1 MHSSVIN
8 KLILLFIKLAL
19 TEAFF
24 YKYSYGYIEETWMEA
39 YLDLITEVGFPIV
52 GAGAAGYFVYL
63 TLNFILDGVL
73 DDIKQQR
80 MFAQALDNR
89 VKTMNSEVIRIDVK
103 MCQAFGIRPDME
115 RIARADGKT
124 DARRD

>member
-1 MHSSVIN
+1 MEDYL
-8 KLILLFIKLAL
+8 KLI
-19 TEAFF
+19 
-24 YKYSYGYIEETWMEA
+24 S
-39 YLDLITEVGFPIV
+39 DVGFPIV
-52 GAGAAGYFVYL
+52 GSGAAGYFVYL
-63 TLNFILDGVL
+63 TLNFIL

-89 VKTMNSEVIRIDVK
+89 VKTMNSELIRIDVK
-103 MCQAFGIRPDME
+103 MCQAFGIRPDVD

>member
-1 MHSSVIN
+1 MEDYLT
-8 KLILLFIKLAL
+8 LIA
-19 TEAFF
+19 
-24 YKYSYGYIEETWMEA
+24 
-39 YLDLITEVGFPIV
+39 DVGFPIV
-52 GAGAAGYFVYL
+52 GAAAAGYFVYL

-89 VKTMNSEVIRIDVK
+89 VKTMNTELIRIDVK
-103 MCQAFGIRPDME
+103 MCQAFGISPDVD
-115 RIARADGKT
+115 RIARADGQK